1 MNAIQVHIEFPQT
14 YVPSL
19 SYSYNQ
25 PDLKSWLHCFA
36 SHLNVD
42 LLNDRFEYPE
52 KFAKG
57 YAKVHV
63 IEPGFSYR
71 LVNYKLTTD
80 YEDKCDPATNFSLLI
95 YFYQLNSP
103 DKILFEVGDNSIE
116 AEGKGYRSIVMTN
129 SRIKQKLVLKR
140 GTEVKGLTIQLTE
153 AWLNEKILKSSNQ
166 KNYDL
171 LKKNNFVQDVIT
183 AKYQKIL
190 SDIFNHEDSSMPDL
204 FINSRVLR
212 LLEGFLEN
220 MLKKNMVEPALS
232 ISSKDFESILK
243 IEGLLLENYGE
254 VFPKIE
260 KLARLALM
268 SESKLK
274 KIYKQAFGMGLY
286 EYYQKNRMHKAKE
299 LLNSGEYTVSQ
310 VGAMLGYHNLSNF
323 SASFKKEFN
332 QLPRDHQQLG

>member
-1 MNAIQVHIEFPQT
+1 MNASQAHIEFPQP
-14 YVPSL
+14 YAPQF

-25 PDLKSWLHCFA
+25 PDLKNWLHCFCSQYNA
-36 SHLNVD
+36 D
-42 LLNDRFEYPE
+42 LSEDRFEYPE
-52 KFAKG
+52 KFANG
-57 YAKVHV
+57 YAEVHL

-71 LVNYKLTTD
+71 LVNYTLNTD
-80 YEDKCDPATNFSLLI
+80 FEFKCEPATDFSLII
-95 YFYQLNSP
+95 YFYQINSTNN
-103 DKILFEVGDNSIE
+103 ILFEVGEHSLE
-116 AEGKGYRSIVMTN
+116 TEGKSYRAIVMTN
-129 SRIKQKLVLKR
+129 SRVTQKLSLKR
-140 GTEVKGLTIQLTE
+140 GTEVKGLTIQLSET
-153 AWLNEKILKSSNQ
+153 WLKEKIQASNK

-171 LKKNNFVQDVIT
+171 LKQNNFIQDVLT
-183 AKYQKIL
+183 AKHQKIL
-190 SDIFNHEDSSMPDL
+190 NDIFNHEEATMPAL
-204 FINSRVLR
+204 YINSRVLR

-220 MLKKNMVEPALS
+220 MLKRNMAEPMLS

-260 KLARLALM
+260 KLARIALM

-299 LLNSGEYTVSQ
+299 LLNSGEYTISQ
-310 VGAMLGYHNLSNF
+310 VGAMLGYQNLSNF

>member
-1 MNAIQVHIEFPQT
+1 MNVTQAHIDFTQP
-14 YVPSL
+14 YAPPL

-25 PDLKSWLHCFA
+25 PDLKNWLHCFS
-36 SHLNVD
+36 SHLNAE
-42 LLNDRFEYPE
+42 LSNDRFEYPE
-52 KFAKG
+52 KLAKG

-71 LVNYKLTTD
+71 LVNYKLNTD
-80 YEDKCDPATNFSLLI
+80 FEYKCEPATDFNLLI
-95 YFYQLNSP
+95 YFYQINSANN
-103 DKILFEVGDNSIE
+103 IFLEVAENRIE
-116 AEGKGYRSIVMTN
+116 IEGNAYRAVIMTN
-129 SRIKQKLVLKR
+129 SRIKQKLSLKKD
-140 GTEVKGLTIQLTE
+140 TEVKGLTIQLSE
-153 AWLNEKILKSSNQ
+153 AWLKEKILSSN
-166 KNYDL
+166 KKSYDL
-171 LKKNNFVQDVIT
+171 LRQNNFIQDVIS

-190 SDIFNHEDSSMPDL
+190 GDIFHHEDSSLPAL

-220 MLKKNMVEPALS
+220 ILKRNMVEPMLS

-260 KLARLALM
+260 KLARIALM

-310 VGAMLGYHNLSNF
+310 VGTMLGYHNLSNF

>member
-1 MNAIQVHIEFPQT
+1 MNAIQAHIEFPQI
-14 YVPSL
+14 YVPPL

-25 PDLKSWLHCFA
+25 PDLKDWLHCF
-36 SHLNVD
+36 SCHFNVR
-42 LLNDRFEYPE
+42 LLDDRFDYPE

-57 YAKVHV
+57 FAKVHL
-63 IEPGFSYR
+63 IEPGLSYR
-71 LVNYKLTTD
+71 LVD
-80 YEDKCDPATNFSLLI
+80 YTLNVDHEFSCEPATEFNLVL
-95 YFYQLNSP
+95 YFYQVQSSE
-103 DKILFEVGDNSIE
+103 KIRFEVGENRIE
-116 AEGKGYRSIVMTN
+116 TDGKPYRAIVMTN
-129 SRIKQKLVLKR
+129 SRVKQKLCLKK
-140 GTEVKGLTIQLTE
+140 GTEVKGLTIQLSE
-153 AWLNEKILKSSNQ
+153 EWLKEKIKAANPI
-166 KNYDL
+166 NYEL
-171 LKKNNFVQDVIT
+171 LKKNNFIQDVIT
-183 AKYQKIL
+183 AKNQKIL
-190 SDIFNHEDSSMPDL
+190 SDIFNPEESSMPVL
-204 FINSRVLR
+204 YTSSRVLR

-220 MLKKNMVEPALS
+220 ILKRNMIEPMLS

-260 KLARLALM
+260 NLARIALM

-310 VGAMLGYHNLSNF
+310 VGSMLGYHNLSNF
-323 SASFKKEFN
+323 STSFKKEFN

>member
-1 MNAIQVHIEFPQT
+1 MNAIQSHIDFPQT

-19 SYSYNQ
+19 SFSYSQ
-25 PDLKSWLHCFA
+25 PDLTNWLHCFSSYFNVEL
-36 SHLNVD
+36 SHG
-42 LLNDRFEYPE
+42 RFEYPE
-52 KFAKG
+52 YFAKG
-57 YAKVHV
+57 YAEVHV

-71 LVNYKLTTD
+71 LVNYKLQTD
-80 YEDKCDPATNFSLLI
+80 FEFKCEPATDFDLVI
-95 YFYQLNSP
+95 YFYEINST
-103 DKILFEVGDNSIE
+103 DNILFEIGENSIE
-116 AEGKGYRSIVMTN
+116 TEGKSYRAIVMTN
-129 SRIKQKLVLKR
+129 SRVKQKLALKK
-140 GTEVKGLTIQLTE
+140 GTEVKGLTIQLSE
-153 AWLNEKILKSSNQ
+153 AWLKEKVATANK
-166 KNYDL
+166 KNYEL
-171 LKKNNFVQDVIT
+171 LKQNNFIQDVLT
-183 AKYQKIL
+183 AKHQKIL
-190 SDIFNHEDSSMPDL
+190 NDIFNHEDSTMPAL

-212 LLEGFLEN
+212 LLEGFLEHI
-220 MLKKNMVEPALS
+220 LKRNIAEPMLS

-260 KLARLALM
+260 KLARIALM

-299 LLNSGEYTVSQ
+299 LLNSGEYTISQ
-310 VGAMLGYHNLSNF
+310 VGTMLGYQNLSNF

>member
-1 MNAIQVHIEFPQT
+1 MNATQAHIDFSQS
-14 YVPSL
+14 YVQPL
-19 SYSYNQ
+19 IYSYSQ
-25 PDLKSWLHCFA
+25 PDLKSWLHCFS
-36 SHLNVD
+36 SHVNAQ
-42 LLNDRFEYPE
+42 LLDDSFEYPI

-57 YAKVHV
+57 CAKVHV

-71 LVNYKLTTD
+71 LVNYQLNTD
-80 YEDKCDPATNFSLLI
+80 FEYRCEPATDFSLII
-95 YFYQLNSP
+95 YFYQINSD
-103 DKILFEVGDNSIE
+103 DKILFEVGENSIE
-116 AEGKGYRSIVMTN
+116 TEGANYRAIVMTN
-129 SRIKQKLVLKR
+129 NRIKQKLSLKK
-140 GTEVKGLTIQLTE
+140 GAEVKGLTIQLSDE
-153 AWLNEKILKSSNQ
+153 WLTEKIKVNNK

-171 LKKNNFVQDVIT
+171 LKQNNFVQDVIT

-190 SDIFNHEDSSMPDL
+190 SDIFNYEESSMPGL

-212 LLEGFLEN
+212 LLESFLEN
-220 MLKKNMVEPALS
+220 ILKRNMAEPMLS

-299 LLNSGEYTVSQ
+299 LLNSGDYTVSQ

-332 QLPRDHQQLG
+332 QLPRDHQQVG

>member
-1 MNAIQVHIEFPQT
+1 MNGTQAHIDFFETCLPALT
-14 YVPSL
+14 YS
-19 SYSYNQ
+19 SQ
-25 PDLKSWLHCFA
+25 PDLKNWLHCFS
-36 SHLNVD
+36 SHINCEISDNGFL
-42 LLNDRFEYPE
+42 FPE

-57 YAKVHV
+57 YAKVQV
-63 IEPGFSYR
+63 IEPGLSYR
-71 LVNYKLTTD
+71 LVNYKLNTD
-80 YEDKCDPATNFSLLI
+80 IEYKCEPSADFSLLI
-95 YFYQLNSP
+95 YFYQFSSA
-103 DKILFEVGDNSIE
+103 DKILYEVGEHRIE
-116 AEGKGYRSIVMTN
+116 NEGKNYRSIVMTN
-129 SRIKQKLVLKR
+129 SRIKQKLLVKK
-140 GTEVKGLTIQLTE
+140 GTEVKGLTIQLSEEWLTE
-153 AWLNEKILKSSNQ
+153 KVLNSNSKTYDFLKQ
-166 KNYDL
+166 KNFL
-171 LKKNNFVQDVIT
+171 QDVIT

-190 SDIFNHEDSSMPDL
+190 GDIFNHEEAVMPGL
-204 FINSRVLR
+204 YINTRIFR

-220 MLKKNMVEPALS
+220 ILKKEMIEPMLS

-243 IEGLLLENYGE
+243 IEGLLLENYGD

-299 LLNSGEYTVSQ
+299 LLTSGEYSVSQ

-332 QLPRDHQQLG
+332 RLPRDHQQLG

>member
-1 MNAIQVHIEFPQT
+1 MNAIQAHINFSQT

-19 SYSYNQ
+19 SYSYSP
-25 PDLKSWLHCFA
+25 PDLKNWLHCFS
-36 SHLNVD
+36 SHLNVELVD
-42 LLNDRFEYPE
+42 DRFEYPE
-52 KFAKG
+52 KFATG
-57 YAKVHV
+57 YAKAHL

-71 LVNYKLTTD
+71 LVNYKLNID
-80 YEDKCDPATNFSLLI
+80 FEYKCEPATDFSLVI
-95 YFYQLNSP
+95 YFYQVNSA

-116 AEGKGYRSIVMTN
+116 TEGRAYRGIVMTN
-129 SRIKQKLVLKR
+129 SRIKQKLCLKK
-140 GTEVKGLTIQLTE
+140 GSEVKGLTIQLSE
-153 AWLNEKILKSSNQ
+153 SWLNEKIKSSNI

-171 LKKNNFVQDVIT
+171 LKQTSFLQDVIS

-190 SDIFNHEDSSMPDL
+190 SDIFNHEESSMPVL

-220 MLKKNMVEPALS
+220 ILKRNMIEPMLS
-232 ISSKDFESILK
+232 ISSKDFESILQ

-260 KLARLALM
+260 KLARIALM

-310 VGAMLGYHNLSNF
+310 VGALLGYHNLSNF

-332 QLPRDHQQLG
+332 QLPRDHQQLA

>member
-1 MNAIQVHIEFPQT
+1 MNAIQGHIDFLQT

-19 SYSYNQ
+19 TYSYSQ
-25 PDLKSWLHCFA
+25 PDLKNWLHCFS
-36 SHLNVD
+36 SHLNSE
-42 LLNDRFEYPE
+42 LLNERFEYPE
-52 KFAKG
+52 NFAKG
-57 YAKVHV
+57 YAQVHL
-63 IEPGFSYR
+63 IEPGLSYR
-71 LVNYKLTTD
+71 LVSYKLNTD
-80 YEDKCDPATNFSLLI
+80 FEFKCEPATDFNLVI
-95 YFYQLNSP
+95 YFYQITSSE
-103 DKILFEVGDNSIE
+103 KILFEVAENSIE
-116 AEGKGYRSIVMTN
+116 TDAKNYRAIIMTN
-129 SRIKQKLVLKR
+129 SKVKQRLVLKR
-140 GTEVKGLTIQLTE
+140 NAEVKGLTIQLSD
-153 AWLNEKILKSSNQ
+153 AWLKEKVQNQ
-166 KNYDL
+166 NPKNYEL
-171 LKKNNFVQDVIT
+171 LRQNNFVRDVIS
-183 AKYQKIL
+183 AKCLKIL
-190 SDIFNHEDSSMPDL
+190 NDIFNHEESVMPEL
-204 FINSRVLR
+204 FIDSRVLR

-220 MLKKNMVEPALS
+220 ILKRDTVEPMLS

-260 KLARLALM
+260 NLARIALM

>member
-1 MNAIQVHIEFPQT
+1 MNVTQSHIDFAQP
-14 YVPSL
+14 YAPPL

-25 PDLKSWLHCFA
+25 PDLKNWLHCFS
-36 SHLNVD
+36 SHLNVE
-42 LLNDRFEYPE
+42 LLNDRFEYPV
-52 KFAKG
+52 KFGKG
-57 YAKVHV
+57 YAKAQI

-71 LVNYKLTTD
+71 LVNYKLNTD
-80 YEDKCDPATNFSLLI
+80 FEYKCEPATEFNLLV
-95 YFYQLNSP
+95 YFYQINSANN
-103 DKILFEVGDNSIE
+103 IFLEVGENHIE
-116 AEGKGYRSIVMTN
+116 IEGKAYRSIIMTN
-129 SRIKQKLVLKR
+129 SRIKQKLSLKKD
-140 GTEVKGLTIQLTE
+140 TEVKGLTVQLSE
-153 AWLNEKILKSSNQ
+153 AWLKEKLLSSN
-166 KNYDL
+166 KKSYDL
-171 LKKNNFVQDVIT
+171 LRQNNFIQDVIS

-190 SDIFNHEDSSMPDL
+190 SDIFLHEDSSLPGL

-220 MLKKNMVEPALS
+220 ILRRNFVEPMLS

-260 KLARLALM
+260 NLARIALM

-299 LLNSGEYTVSQ
+299 FLNSGEYTVSQ
-310 VGAMLGYHNLSNF
+310 VGTMLGYHNLSNF

>member
-1 MNAIQVHIEFPQT
+1 MKASQAHIEFPQP
-14 YVPSL
+14 YAPNF
-19 SYSYNQ
+19 SYSYNP
-25 PDLKSWLHCFA
+25 PDLKNWLHCFC
-36 SHLNVD
+36 SHHNAELTD
-42 LLNDRFEYPE
+42 DEFEYPE
-52 KFAKG
+52 QFAKG
-57 YAKVHV
+57 YAKVHL

-71 LVNYKLTTD
+71 LVNYKLNTD
-80 YEDKCDPATNFSLLI
+80 YEYRCEPATDFSVII
-95 YFYQLNSP
+95 YYYQINSP
-103 DKILFEVGDNSIE
+103 DNILFEVGENRIE
-116 AEGKGYRSIVMTN
+116 TEGKAYRAIVMTN
-129 SRIKQKLVLKR
+129 SRIKQKLNLKQ
-140 GTEVKGLTIQLTE
+140 GSEVKGLTIQLTE
-153 AWLNEKILKSSNQ
+153 SWLKEKIEATNK

-171 LKKNNFVQDVIT
+171 LKQNNYIQDVIT
-183 AKYQKIL
+183 AKNQRLL
-190 SDIFNHEDSSMPDL
+190 SDIFNHEESSLPGL

-220 MLKKNMVEPALS
+220 ILKRNMIEPMLS

-243 IEGLLLENYGE
+243 VEGLLLENYGE

-260 KLARLALM
+260 KLARIALM